1 MTSRTNKFFEDDA
14 SNHKSMENTTDTFFS
29 KTGESQGK
37 TTMFFN
43 PNVTLE
49 KFERKNSM
57 QSRSNSRNDSEGK
70 KRQINCHCQKR
81 ILGVS
86 YRSKSSDFSIRPKTY
101 FIEDKYRG
109 SANLFSTQVLK
120 ENFELSQKNEL

>member
-1 MTSRTNKFFEDDA
+1 VTSRTNKFFEDDA

-29 KTGESQGK
+29 KTGESLGK
-37 TTMFFN
+37 TMFFN

-57 QSRSNSRNDSEGK
+57 QSRTNSRNDSEGK

-86 YRSKSSDFSIRPKTY
+86 YRSKSSDFSKRPKTY
-101 FIEDKYRG
+101 YIEDKFRG

-120 ENFELSQKNEL
+120 ENFEISKKNEL